1 MCHGVMTSEVKQ
13 SSREVSSNKR
23 YVDKEHQSSSSTIIV
38 VVVVVVVV
46 DYQTRNYGISTS
58 FYIQVRL
65 KKNSEVLEYSEVRIG
80 ELCYGRLSWIEV
92 TLP

>member
-1 MCHGVMTSEVKQ
+1 MTSEVKQ
-13 SSREVSSNKR
+13 SLREVSSNKR
-23 YVDKEHQSSSSTIIV
+23 YVDKEHQSSSSTI
-38 VVVVVVVV
+38 VVVVV